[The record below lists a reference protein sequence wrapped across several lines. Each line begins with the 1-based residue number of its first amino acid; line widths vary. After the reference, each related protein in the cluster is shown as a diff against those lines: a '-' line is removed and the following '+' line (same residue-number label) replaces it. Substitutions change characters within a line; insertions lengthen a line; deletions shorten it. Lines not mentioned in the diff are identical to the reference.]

1 MQLTQVHHGKL
12 NRQNRNKM
20 SEDRQRKLTANH
32 QQFNN
37 RIKQLI
43 GQNETR
49 FTDPNNTKRK
59 QQLIIISFSPFFFC
73 LQIDYSQTKW
83 RVTSHKTSFRD
94 DTNKKK
100 DEDDEY
106 FA

>member
-1 MQLTQVHHGKL
+1 MQLTQCIMVNSIGRIEIKWVKIV
-12 NRQNRNKM
+12 N
-20 SEDRQRKLTANH
+20 EKLTANH

-59 QQLIIISFSPFFFC
+59 QQLIIISFSPFFVC

-94 DTNKKK
+94 DTNNKK

>member
-32 QQFNN
+32 RQFNN
-37 RIKQLI
+37 RIKLI

-59 QQLIIISFSPFFFC
+59 QQLIIISFSPFFVC

-94 DTNKKK
+94 DTNNKK